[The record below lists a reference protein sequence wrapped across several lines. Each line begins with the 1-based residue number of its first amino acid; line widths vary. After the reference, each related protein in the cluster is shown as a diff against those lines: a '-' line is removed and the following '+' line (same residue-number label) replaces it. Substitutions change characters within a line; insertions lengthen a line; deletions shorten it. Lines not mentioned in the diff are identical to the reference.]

1 MTAVL
6 EAQMLSRRFGALAAV
21 SDVTLSIQSGE
32 FRAVIGPNGAGKTTL
47 FNLLSGKITPTAGE
61 IFFRGENVTSLQD
74 SVRCR
79 RGMSRTFQITNI
91 FPELTVRE
99 NVRLAIQLKGRGNF
113 QILGGK
119 SRLLATARQAEESLA
134 LLGLLERAEVLASIL
149 PHGEQRLLEIA
160 MAFAQNPQL
169 LLLDEPTQGLS
180 SEETYA
186 VIKIIRRVARE
197 RQLTVLLVEHDMEV
211 VFNLADRIS
220 VLNFGRL
227 VAEGTPDEVRKNP
240 DVQKVYLGP
249 V

>member
-6 EAQMLSRRFGALAAV
+6 EARRLSRRFGALAAI
-21 SDVTLSIQSGE
+21 SDLTLSVQPGE

-47 FNLLSGKITPTAGE
+47 FNLLTGKITPTAGE

-113 QILGGK
+113 RILGGK

-160 MAFAQNPQL
+160 MAVAQNPQL

-180 SEETYA
+180 SEDTYA
-186 VIKIIRRVARE
+186 VIEIIRRVARE

-211 VFNLADRIS
+211 VFSLADRIS

-240 DVQKVYLGP
+240 DVQMVYLGP
-249 V
+249 E